1 MTDILLIV
9 ITFLMVIL
17 TTLVLILVLAYETAR
32 KLLFKLLTFVF
43 FVALYL
49 SLIPLVG
56 LIAKLIELI
65 G

>member
-32 KLLFKLLTFVF
+32 KMLFELLSSVF

-49 SLIPLVG
+49 SLIPLIG
-56 LIAKLIELI
+56 LIVKLIELI